1 MYFLVISQFITFKEY
16 LFYFIF
22 CYVKDITLQIQ
33 ALIPFQREKKK
44 KSTNSFHLF
53 LQPNEIVTTETNSF
67 QFKVMQQ
74 ILSKNRL
81 AHITFLQHCMIS
93 HGCHM
98 NPFYH
103 FQKASFQQQILIKY
117 LDKRKTSTYQ
127 ILFIVSYTSNIV

>member
-1 MYFLVISQFITFKEY
+1 MYFLAISQFITLKEY

-22 CYVKDITLQIQ
+22 L
-33 ALIPFQREKKK
+33 LREKYYFVNSSFYSSLERKK
-44 KSTNSFHLF
+44 KSINSFHLF

-74 ILSKNRL
+74 KLSKNRS

-93 HGCHM
+93 HACHM

-103 FQKASFQQQILIKY
+103 FQKVSFQQVLIKH
-117 LDKRKTSTYQ
+117 LDMRKTSIYQ